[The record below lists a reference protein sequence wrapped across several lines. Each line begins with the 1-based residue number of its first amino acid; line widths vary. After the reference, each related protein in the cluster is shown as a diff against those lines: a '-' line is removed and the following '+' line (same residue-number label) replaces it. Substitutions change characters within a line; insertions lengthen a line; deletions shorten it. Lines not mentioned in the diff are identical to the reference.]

1 MHKIAS
7 ENQKKFYANRNL
19 MKKPPIF
26 PAISTGFPKKFFY
39 IPGVHFVTFSRDSTK
54 IPIF

>member
-7 ENQKKFYANRNL
+7 ENQKKFYANRNP

-26 PAISTGFPKKFFY
+26 PAISTGFPKNFFVF
-39 IPGVHFVTFSRDSTK
+39 GQCNL
-54 IPIF
+54 